1 MLDKKSIVKYIKS
14 EDEIISNAMYAYV
27 CKLHLY
33 DYKSICNA
41 LIIFLK
47 KNYNKINYSYLIN
60 SKLNKEIIECLIN
73 IYLNI
78 EDDSYKQAIST
89 VLVYH
94 YNIIKDMDY
103 NFDEI
108 IKNKEVNGREV
119 VYNEL
124 LYKKL
129 KYFYTKDIE
138 DLFRLFMK
146 NVTKFYFNKEEYTIK
161 EKIIFKAQE
170 MALAQREEGKQII
183 LKYVAQLLNNNHS
196 YIENYNGLQIN
207 HMLYLN
213 SLLCSTKEYMYEKLL
228 LENYLR
234 NADLIDE
241 REKCNYYFSE
251 ICDKDFINLYLGELN
266 KVPPK
271 KIKPYFFDICGYLN
285 SDEIDQYLLK
295 RLSKEKVKD
304 NIIEIIRILSLR
316 FNKEVIPY
324 IKANIDIL
332 DMENDMFIV
341 RDIEPL
347 LIINNCTNI
356 LPKKTIDY
364 QNKDL
369 ELIKNTSD
377 VIEDKSKNN
386 SNEKIDKDMWLKLYK
401 MAEEIQKLEPWKILW
416 DSDILCVRLNDQNV
430 YCSVMGKAGYHKS
443 IAIIK
448 EEHINKF
455 VDIIDKNYPQCMIL
469 NYEECI
475 TCNYLSK
482 DKTIDGN
489 IDIIKDLGLK
499 FKNEWI
505 SFENFEKGYV
515 PCTINN
521 EQVAFLIEV
530 LPHFIE
536 EFKLLNSNKL
546 DINFDEGQTL
556 FRTYD
561 EKNKQWNSMITTL
574 LLPYDKFIK
583 LDLDPKI
590 EIQFKSVPK
599 KDYSLEFEFLNYL
612 PIISKDLVRGNRQM
626 YTKVKSIAE
635 HNSGFIF
642 DTKLIND
649 NNYKNEFEYYDE
661 CINYL
666 ANFIISNGRPKSIF
680 VRDEETKYLLQ
691 DFCSKA
697 KIKLIVSSK
706 LKALDFLYEE
716 MLKNFGL

>member
-14 EDEIISNAMYAYV
+14 EDKIISNAMYEYI

-41 LIIFLK
+41 LILFLK
-47 KNYNKINYSYLIN
+47 KNYNKIDYSYLIN

-73 IYLNI
+73 IYLNT
-78 EDDSYKQAIST
+78 EDDSSKQDIST

-108 IKNKEVNGREV
+108 IKNKEVNGHEV

-138 DLFRLFMK
+138 DLYRLFMK
-146 NVTKFYFNKEEYTIK
+146 NVTKFYFIKEEYTIK

-183 LKYVAQLLNNNHS
+183 LNYVMQIKTNNSS

-213 SLLCSTKEYMYEKLL
+213 NLLCFTKENWYEKLL
-228 LENYLR
+228 LDSYLR

-241 REKCNYYFSE
+241 QEKCNYYFSE
-251 ICDKDFINLYLGELN
+251 ICDKDFINLYLEELN
-266 KVPPK
+266 KIPSK
-271 KIKPYFFDICGYLN
+271 KIKPYFFDICEFLN
-285 SDEIDQYLLK
+285 SDEIDQYLLQ
-295 RLSKEKVKD
+295 RLSKEKSKD

-324 IKANIDIL
+324 IKENIDIF
-332 DMENDMFIV
+332 DMENDMFII
-341 RDIEPL
+341 RDLAPL

-356 LPKKTIDY
+356 LPKKIMDY
-364 QNKDL
+364 QNEDL
-369 ELIKNTSD
+369 KLTKNTSD
-377 VIEDKSKNN
+377 VIEDKNN
-386 SNEKIDKDMWLKLYK
+386 LNEKIDKDMWLKLYK

-416 DSDILCVRLNDQNV
+416 DSDLLCVRLNDQNV

-455 VDIIDKNYPQCMIL
+455 VDIIDNNYPQFIIL

-475 TCNYLSK
+475 TCNYLNK
-482 DKTIDGN
+482 DKTIDDN
-489 IDIIKDLGLK
+489 IDIIRDLGLQ
-499 FKNEWI
+499 FKDEWI

-515 PCTINN
+515 PGTINN
-521 EQVAFLIEV
+521 KQVAFLIEV

-546 DINFDEGQTL
+546 DIKFDEGQTL
-556 FRTYD
+556 FRSYD
-561 EKNKQWNSMITTL
+561 ENNKQWNSMITTL

-583 LDLDPKI
+583 LDLDPKV

-599 KDYSLEFEFLNYL
+599 KNYSLEFEFLNYL
-612 PIISKDLVRGNRQM
+612 PIITKDLVRGNRKM
-626 YTKVKSIAE
+626 YVRTKSLAE
-635 HNSGFIF
+635 HNSGYIF

-649 NNYKNEFEYYDE
+649 KDYKNKFEYYDE

-666 ANFIISNGRPKSIF
+666 ANFIISKGIPKSII

-697 KIKLIVSSK
+697 KIKLIVSPR
-706 LKALDFLYEE
+706 LKALDNLYEE
-716 MLKNFGL
+716 MIKKFGF